1 MPRSRPGR
9 KTRRAASGPPR
20 KAQGSRRGDTATETE
35 LVGSLYD
42 EFYAVVRRIPRG
54 HVLTYGQVA
63 ELSGHPGAS
72 RAVGAAMRASTGR
85 GLPWQRVVG
94 AHARGQ
100 AKIAI
105 LDPVGGSVQRT
116 LLEKE
121 GITFT
126 PGGYIPLARYGGTAA
141 PRRAKRGKPPRRR

>member
-9 KTRRAASGPPR
+9 KTRRASRPPR
-20 KAQGSRRGDTATETE
+20 KVTRPRRDDAADETD
-35 LVGSLYD
+35 LVGRLYD

-54 HVLTYGQVA
+54 RVLTYGQVA
-63 ELSGHPGAS
+63 ELAGHPGAA
-72 RAVGAAMRASTGR
+72 RAAGAAMRASTGR

-94 AHARGQ
+94 AHARGL

-105 LDPVGGSVQRT
+105 LDPVGGSVQRA

-121 GITFT
+121 GVTFT
-126 PGGYIPLARYGGTAA
+126 PGGYIRLAHFGGTAA
-141 PRRAKRGKPPRRR
+141 PQRVNRSKPGRRR